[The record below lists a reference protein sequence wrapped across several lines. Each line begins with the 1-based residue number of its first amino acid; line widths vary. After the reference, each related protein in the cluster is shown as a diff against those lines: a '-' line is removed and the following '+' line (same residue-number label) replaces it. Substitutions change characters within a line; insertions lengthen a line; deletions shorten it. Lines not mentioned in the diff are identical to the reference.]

1 MFIDRFLKN
10 STDPVYSVG
19 QINSY
24 PTTTYA
30 VQVVTTLAYACKPFS
45 KLADGAEA
53 NLR

>member
-1 MFIDRFLKN
+1 MFTNRYLKN

-30 VQVVTTLAYACKPFS
+30 VQVVTTLAYACKLPLKAS
-45 KLADGAEA
+45 GWD
-53 NLR
+53 RC